1 MMSLIFV
8 HYCWPCITNLISI
21 RAFSAVLSSFGALW
35 LVVEITSFFFDGTEW
50 SNTIRH
56 SWYWFGL
63 AGIILASWFCRPH
76 LSVSHKLNGR
86 DVAIEIAIGDLFSFP
101 GALIIGSN
109 TTFDT
114 RISRELISE
123 KSIQGI
129 LTRKF
134 YGGETQLD
142 SELSACL
149 SALPCQT
156 LQGKRVGKAN
166 RYTVGTCVRLNPKQH
181 TSYFVAIADI
191 NEHGVACGTF
201 DGLKESLAKLWVFIG
216 RRGMK
221 ESLVIPVIGTGF
233 TRLKETREEVV
244 REIIKSFI
252 AACSETTFADKLTI
266 VIATQDIVKHHIS
279 LDDLGSFLRHE
290 CLYASFSRDN
300 QQAIGTPA

>member
-1 MMSLIFV
+1 MMLRIV
-8 HYCWPCITNLISI
+8 HYCWTWIKNLISI

-35 LVVEITSFFFDGTEW
+35 LVVEITSFFFEGTEW
-50 SNTIRH
+50 PNAIRH
-56 SWYWFGL
+56 SWHWFGL
-63 AGIILASWFCRPH
+63 VGVLIASWLCRPH
-76 LSVSHKLNGR
+76 IAVSHKLNGR
-86 DVAIEIAIGDLFSFP
+86 DVTIEIAIGDLFSFP

-123 KSIQGI
+123 KSTQGI
-129 LTRKF
+129 FTRKF

-149 SALPCQT
+149 SDLPCET

-166 RYTVGTCVRLNPKQH
+166 KYTVGTCVRLNPKKH
-181 TSYFVAIADI
+181 TSYFIAIADI

-216 RRGMK
+216 SRGVK
-221 ESLVIPVIGTGF
+221 EPLVIPAIGTGF
-233 TRLKETREEVV
+233 TRLKQTREEVV

-290 CLYASFSRDN
+290 CRYASFSRGN
-300 QQAIGTPA
+300 QEVIGTPA

>member
-1 MMSLIFV
+1 MMMLRIV
-8 HYCWPCITNLISI
+8 HYCWTWIKNLISI

-35 LVVEITSFFFDGTEW
+35 LVVEITSFFFEGTEW
-50 SNTIRH
+50 PNAIRH
-56 SWYWFGL
+56 SWHWFGL
-63 AGIILASWFCRPH
+63 VGIIFAAWLCRPR

-86 DVAIEIAIGDLFSFP
+86 DITIEIAVGDLFSFS
-101 GALIIGSN
+101 GAFIIGSN

-123 KSIQGI
+123 RSIQGI
-129 LTRKF
+129 FTRKF

-142 SELSACL
+142 SELTACL
-149 SALPCQT
+149 SGLPYQT
-156 LQGKRVGKAN
+156 LQGKRVGKSN
-166 RYTVGTCVRLNPKQH
+166 QYKVGACVRLNPKQH
-181 TSYFVAIADI
+181 TSYFVAIANI

-201 DGLKESLAKLWVFIG
+201 DDLKESLAKLWVFIG
-216 RRGMK
+216 SRGMK
-221 ESLVIPVIGTGF
+221 ESIVMPVIGTGF
-233 TRLKETREEVV
+233 TRLKQTREEVV

-290 CLYASFSRDN
+290 CLYASFSRGN
-300 QQAIGTPA
+300 QQATGTPA

>member
-1 MMSLIFV
+1 MMLRIV
-8 HYCWPCITNLISI
+8 HYCWTWIKNLISI

-35 LVVEITSFFFDGTEW
+35 LVVEITSFFFEGTEW
-50 SNTIRH
+50 PNVIRH
-56 SWYWFGL
+56 SWHWFGL
-63 AGIILASWFCRPH
+63 AGVFIASWLCRPH

-86 DVAIEIAIGDLFSFP
+86 DVTIEIAIGDLFSYP
-101 GALIIGSN
+101 GAIIIGSN

-129 LTRKF
+129 FTRKF

-142 SELSACL
+142 PELSAGL
-149 SALPCQT
+149 SALPCET
-156 LQGKRVGKAN
+156 LQGKRVGKSS
-166 RYTVGTCVRLNPKQH
+166 RYPVGTCVRLNPKQH
-181 TSYFVAIADI
+181 TSYFVALADI

-216 RRGMK
+216 SRGMK
-221 ESLVIPVIGTGF
+221 ESFVMPVIGTGF
-233 TRLKETREEVV
+233 TRLKQTREEVV

-266 VIATQDIVKHHIS
+266 VIATQDVVKHHIS

-290 CLYASFSRDN
+290 CLYASFSRGN
-300 QQAIGTPA
+300 QQAVGTPV